1 MTRLVLD
8 CSVTLAWLFKDE
20 RTPAL
25 VAVRDRVAREGAAVP
40 LLWWLEVANA
50 LWTAERRGRID
61 RDGRM
66 ARFAVLG
73 SLPVTTDDQVVV
85 RAWTD
90 VALVAERHRLTVYD
104 ATYLELAL
112 RLGLALC
119 TTDHQLR
126 AAAED
131 SGVAV
136 HP

>member
-1 MTRLVLD
+1 MLD
-8 CSVTLAWLFKDE
+8 CSVTVAWLFKDE
-20 RTPAL
+20 RTPAVL
-25 VAVRDRVAREGAAVP
+25 EVRDRVARDGAAVP

-61 RDGRM
+61 RNGRM
-66 ARFAVLG
+66 ARFEVLR
-73 SLPVTTDDQVVV
+73 SLPITTDDQNVA

-90 VALVAERHRLTVYD
+90 VALVAERHRLSVYD

-119 TTDHQLR
+119 TTDQQLR
-126 AAAED
+126 AAAEG